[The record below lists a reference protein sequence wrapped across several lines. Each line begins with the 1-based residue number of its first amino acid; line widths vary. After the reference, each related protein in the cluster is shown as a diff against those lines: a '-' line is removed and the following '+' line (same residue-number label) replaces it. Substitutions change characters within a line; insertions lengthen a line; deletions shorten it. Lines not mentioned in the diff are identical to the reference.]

1 MNTDSSLSPTKK
13 DSTLILTSYHE
24 QCQSTN
30 DDLFPVS
37 NNASN
42 MISSLTFSKS
52 VTNSMVDYE
61 YPWMRPGRYS

>member
-1 MNTDSSLSPTKK
+1 MMQTA
-13 DSTLILTSYHE
+13 TSCRE

-42 MISSLTFSKS
+42 MISSLRFSKS

-61 YPWMRPGRYS
+61 HPWMRSSRYS